1 MSCHSKQSLE
11 TSHDVQCHEEQTR
24 NADLVWCHSGQGG
37 KRGGNEGVKGVQS
50 KGELMGMGI
59 SEHNYKLRLMEETH
73 IDIVI
78 QIECTQTAH

>member
-50 KGELMGMGI
+50 KGEWEWESVNI
-59 SEHNYKLRLMEETH
+59 ITSY
-73 IDIVI
+73 D
-78 QIECTQTAH
+78 